1 MCGASVSCLPSVTPD
16 MCMLSPAAVDHT
28 SIWSVTGKKTIS
40 LSRLQVL
47 KCQPVESLLVV

>member
-1 MCGASVSCLPSVTPD
+1 MCESCVSCLPSMTPD
-16 MCMLSPAAVDHT
+16 MCMLSPAAVDHA
-28 SIWSVTGKKTIS
+28 SVWSVTGKKTIS

>member
-1 MCGASVSCLPSVTPD
+1 MCESCVSCLPSMTPD
-16 MCMLSPAAVDHT
+16 MCMLSPAAVDHA
-28 SIWSVTGKKTIS
+28 SVWPVTGKKTIS